1 MAEFNA
7 AVLTAGGIELNAKV
21 QSGRCSIAFTKAA
34 TGDGNYEDGEVLITR
49 TELKSKKQE
58 FLISSLSVVNES
70 TTVLRFIVTN
80 HSNTEDL
87 KHGYYIKEVGI
98 YAEDPDKG
106 EILYAIA
113 TAVENEWDYMPAYN
127 NLLPSTNTMDFYTEV
142 SNASDVIIRA
152 NPGAYALASDVDGLE
167 RDVTEIRTSVVKITD
182 QLNSTTTSIISMAL
196 VLQTMTDA
204 QVIDSDNIAV
214 ETFKNAD
221 DLIIHSGILDS
232 VNRRIYA

>member
-34 TGDGNYEDGEVLITR
+34 TGDGSYEDGEVLTTR

-87 KHGYYIKEVGI
+87 KHGYYIKEAGI

-152 NPGAYALASDVDGLE
+152 NPGAYALASDVEGLE

>member
-1 MAEFNA
+1 MAGFNA
-7 AVLTAGGIELNAKV
+7 AVLTASGIELNAKV
-21 QSGRCSIAFTKAA
+21 QSGRCSIVFTKAA
-34 TGDGNYEDGEVLITR
+34 TGDGNYEDGENLVAR

-58 FLISSLSVVNES
+58 FFISSISVVNES

-80 HSNTEDL
+80 HNNTEDL

-127 NLLPSTNTMDFYTEV
+127 DLLPSTNTMDFYTEV
-142 SNASDVIIRA
+142 SNASDVTIKA
-152 NPGAYALASDVDGLE
+152 NPGAYALASDVEELKKN
-167 RDVTEIRTSVVKITD
+167 VTEIGTSVAKITN
-182 QLNSTTTSIISMAL
+182 QLNSATSSTISMAL

-214 ETFKNAD
+214 ETFKDAD
-221 DLIIHSGILDS
+221 DLIIHSGILDPT
-232 VNRRIYA
+232 NRRIYA

>member
-152 NPGAYALASDVDGLE
+152 NPGAYALASDVEGLE

>member
-34 TGDGNYEDGEVLITR
+34 TGDGSYEDGEVLITR

-87 KHGYYIKEVGI
+87 KHGYYIKEEGI

-152 NPGAYALASDVDGLE
+152 NPGAYALASDVEGLE
-167 RDVTEIRTSVVKITD
+167 RDVTEIRTSVVRITD

-221 DLIIHSGILDS
+221 DLILHSGILDS
-232 VNRRIYA
+232 ANRRIYA